1 MSPEESQKFLEDI
14 IKRVNA
20 PKEKFRQRLEVLK
33 RVCEKKGID
42 WKEIVGDD
50 TYTCKK
56 PGVLRKVV
64 TAVGLA
70 AAGAFAGAVYHKEIY
85 YGVTKVCEY
94 ISNLFR
100 G

>member
-1 MSPEESQKFLEDI
+1 MSSEESQKFLEDI

-42 WKEIVGDD
+42 WKEIIGDD
-50 TYTCKK
+50 YTSEK
-56 PGVLRKVV
+56 PGVLRKAV
-64 TAVGLA
+64 TAVSLA
-70 AAGAFAGAVYHKEIY
+70 AAGAVAGAVYHKEIC
-85 YGVTKVCEY
+85 YGITKVCEY